1 MNRWSEKTEVPL
13 RGMLKT
19 AAVAA
24 STFYQWK
31 ERYGK
36 ANEHNRQ
43 VPRDYWLENWEKEAI
58 LKFHAEYPLEGY
70 RRLTFMMLDRAIVA
84 VSPSSTY
91 RVLKEAGL
99 LEPHAPPT
107 RKGTG
112 FVQPLTAHQH
122 WHIDVSHLNVGG
134 TFYYLCSIIDGASRY
149 IVHWEILP
157 AMKSR
162 DVELV
167 VQRALE
173 KFPQARPRIISDN
186 GPQFVAKD
194 FKQFIRLTQLTHVRT
209 SPHYPQSN
217 GKKER
222 WYQTLKREAVRPRTP
237 LNLDQAREVVAA
249 FVQHY
254 NQVRL
259 HSALGYVAPNDWL
272 ENRQQDIF
280 AERDRKLEAAR
291 KLRAQ
296 RRQEQRPAQ
305 AAPECKPAFDT
316 MKEPSLSLHA

>member
-1 MNRWSEKTEVPL
+1 MPHDLRDQIVDFMNRWSEKTEVAV
-13 RGMLKT
+13 RRMLQT
-19 AAVAA
+19 AALAS

-36 ANEHNRQ
+36 ANEHNAP
-43 VPRDYWLENWEKEAI
+43 VPRDYWLEPWEKEAI

-70 RRLTFMMLDRAIVA
+70 RRLTFMLLDKDIVA

-91 RVLKEAGL
+91 RVLKQAGL
-99 LEPHAPPT
+99 LQRHAPAT
-107 RKGTG
+107 RKGSG
-112 FVQPLTAHQH
+112 FVQPLAGHQH

-134 TFYYLCSIIDGASRY
+134 TFYYLCSLIDGASRY
-149 IVHWEILP
+149 LVHWEILP
-157 AMKSR
+157 RMKSS
-162 DVELV
+162 DVELI

-173 KFPQARPRIISDN
+173 KFPEAKPRLISDN
-186 GPQFVAKD
+186 GPQFVARD
-194 FKQFIRLTQLTHVRT
+194 FKEFIRLTQLSHVRT

-222 WYQTLKREAVRPRTP
+222 WYQTLKREAVRPQTP
-237 LNLDQAREVVAA
+237 LTLEQAREVVAQ

-259 HSALGYVAPNDWL
+259 HSALGYVAPKDWL
-272 ENRQQDIF
+272 ENRQEAIF

-291 KLRAQ
+291 QQRAQ
-296 RRQEQRPAQ
+296 RRQNQPQRVLTA
-305 AAPECKPAFDT
+305 
-316 MKEPSLSLHA
+316 